1 MANLKYIGKNILN
14 HTLNVKKGNISGS
27 AISTGSFGSL
37 YVNDRIGLGISN
49 PEAYSANGVTSMTI
63 GGAYENRSNSG
74 ISVISSTSGYGAL
87 YFGDGTSAATY
98 RGAVEYN
105 HSDDSLKI
113 WTSATTGTGRAITI
127 DSSNNTTFGANIIS
141 VKANGVISGSSTSTG
156 SFGRLT
162 AAGNIHGTSFVGTN
176 LYGTIGTAAQNS
188 ITSATSLT
196 SVGTVTSGIWN
207 STFGATSNK
216 SISGSWRGEL
226 SSSNMTVI
234 GGGVSGSSSSTGS
247 FGRVI
252 SKTLNATS
260 NVDISGNL
268 TVAGNYIVNGTTTF
282 ISSSQLEIGDNIIQ
296 VNSVNPLNYG
306 GIHVRDKNSNET
318 GSMVWDSAND
328 YWVAGQSGSEYRVPL
343 QSGTSNLTDNKV
355 IIAQGSGRLESGNIT
370 DTGASISMT
379 LPVTASSNL
388 EVGGNISGSSTSTGS
403 FGYLEIADSGGS
415 PTVHLNEPAGGGGD
429 SAVRM
434 TEDGEFRGGFIK
446 YDGSNNELRIGT
458 HANNN
463 RTVSDDINTIKIT
476 RNDGYPF
483 FVVDNVY
490 FRQYLIHEGDTDTY
504 LRYQTDQVDLS
515 AGGNIFEINTTSL
528 SGSSTSLGSFG
539 SVFTATHITAS
550 GNISAS
556 GTVYADNFQSTGGDS
571 AGISFTDDFV
581 LTGNMTASGDISGSS
596 TSTGSFGRADIRTFK
611 GDVTFESP
619 AGNREDVAKFRVADS
634 DANLILGNDTNNAGR
649 FIPTVRGYQD
659 TASDNGLYLISEIK
673 ASADSGTRAAID
685 INARRVDSAGNIT
698 TRPILSVKNYVT
710 ELLKLDA
717 SGNLE
722 VTGNVSGSSTS
733 LGSFGSVFTNTH
745 ITASGNL
752 EVVGNI
758 SSSAASTG

>member
-14 HTLNVKKGNISGS
+14 HTLEVKKGN
-27 AISTGSFGSL
+27 
-37 YVNDRIGLGISN
+37 V
-49 PEAYSANGVTSMTI
+49 
-63 GGAYENRSNSG
+63 
-74 ISVISSTSGYGAL
+74 
-87 YFGDGTSAATY
+87 
-98 RGAVEYN
+98 
-105 HSDDSLKI
+105 
-113 WTSATTGTGRAITI
+113 
-127 DSSNNTTFGANIIS
+127 
-141 VKANGVISGSSTSTG
+141 SGSSTSTG

-388 EVGGNISGSSTSTGS
+388 EVIGNISGSSTSTGS
-403 FGYLEIADSGGS
+403 FGKLTVGQGAPYDNANLTVTSDTAQVSRFISNSPSSTVMSSIRVGGVSTYWELSANSSGGGS
-415 PTVHLNEPAGGGGD
+415 GATLFYNRANPNAIQIGTDRASVSRDLELGHMTAGGTAG
-429 SAVRM
+429 
-434 TEDGEFRGGFIK
+434 
-446 YDGSNNELRIGT
+446 
-458 HANNN
+458 
-463 RTVSDDINTIKIT
+463 VS
-476 RNDGYPF
+476 
-483 FVVDNVY
+483 
-490 FRQYLIHEGDTDTY
+490 L
-504 LRYQTDQVDLS
+504 
-515 AGGNIFEINTTSL
+515 
-528 SGSSTSLGSFG
+528 
-539 SVFTATHITAS
+539 
-550 GNISAS
+550 
-556 GTVYADNFQSTGGDS
+556 
-571 AGISFTDDFV
+571 
-581 LTGNMTASGDISGSS
+581 
-596 TSTGSFGRADIRTFK
+596 
-611 GDVTFESP
+611 
-619 AGNREDVAKFRVADS
+619 VAD
-634 DANLILGNDTNNAGR
+634 G
-649 FIPTVRGYQD
+649 
-659 TASDNGLYLISEIK
+659 
-673 ASADSGTRAAID
+673 
-685 INARRVDSAGNIT
+685 
-698 TRPILSVKNYVT
+698 
-710 ELLKLDA
+710 
-717 SGNLE
+717 
-722 VTGNVSGSSTS
+722 
-733 LGSFGSVFTNTH
+733 
-745 ITASGNL
+745 
-752 EVVGNI
+752 
-758 SSSAASTG
+758 